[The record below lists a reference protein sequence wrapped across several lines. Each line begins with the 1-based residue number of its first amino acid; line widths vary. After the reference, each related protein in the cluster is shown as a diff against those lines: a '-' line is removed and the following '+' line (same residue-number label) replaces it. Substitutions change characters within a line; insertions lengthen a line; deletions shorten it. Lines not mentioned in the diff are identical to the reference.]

1 MDERKIVIAS
11 DHGGFDLKNELIK
24 YLASIDF
31 EICDLG
37 TYNKESC
44 DYPYY
49 AKKVAEAILCGDFK
63 KGILVCG
70 TGIGMQIAANRFK
83 GIRAACP
90 QNCYCA
96 RMSRQHNDSNVLTLG
111 QRVLGV
117 DAAIEILNVWLN
129 TEFEGGRH
137 QRRIDMLDE

>member
-63 KGILVCG
+63 KGILEV
-70 TGIGMQIAANRFK
+70 IYK
-83 GIRAACP
+83 
-90 QNCYCA
+90 
-96 RMSRQHNDSNVLTLG
+96 
-111 QRVLGV
+111 
-117 DAAIEILNVWLN
+117 
-129 TEFEGGRH
+129 
-137 QRRIDMLDE
+137 